1 MRPANRLETT
11 CEKVTH
17 SGTTCYVHTD
27 RDEQGRVV
35 QIALTPKAKTGSEH
49 WALFQKLT
57 VAINRALQ
65 GRRDAC

>member
-1 MRPANRLETT
+1 MRPANRLETV

-17 SGTTCYVHTD
+17 GGATVFVHSD
-27 RDEQGRVV
+27 RDETGRVV
-35 QIALTPKAKTGSEH
+35 QLAITPKAKTGSDH

-65 GRRDAC
+65 GRS

>member
-11 CEKVTH
+11 CEKVKNGAATVF
-17 SGTTCYVHTD
+17 VHTD
-27 RDEQGRVV
+27 SDEQGRVV

-65 GRRDAC
+65 GRA